1 MKVARVLRNI
11 STWNKKEQISIRWIE
26 LTNQDLNM
34 HLNVDIVRAK
44 KEKEKRNGANLELNN
59 PI

>member
-44 KEKEKRNGANLELNN
+44 KEKKKGTEQTSN
-59 PI
+59 

>member
-34 HLNVDIVRAK
+34 HLNVDIVMAK
-44 KEKEKRNGANLELNN
+44 KEKKRNGANLELNN